1 MVKNLPAMQRPRFDQ
16 ETLGQPTKRLKICL
30 HQMEKL
36 KTRRAQPRMEQE
48 RKKLCVIN
56 ITHPKKKRKNITHP
70 SLPAVPVYTLIQSR
84 GIFLSIIL

>member
-36 KTRRAQPRMEQE
+36 KTRRAQPPMEQE
-48 RKKLCVIN
+48 RKKLCVI
-56 ITHPKKKRKNITHP
+56 NITHP